1 MAHNILIVDDSA
13 TVRAMLK
20 KVLALIDPD
29 LGEVYH
35 AGDGIEALTQMAL
48 NLPDLVL
55 IDINMSTMSGI
66 ELLEQMRRSPEL
78 LDIPAVVIS
87 TQGSEQQVE
96 SVMQYGVAGYLRK
109 PFRPEQLRDVLIP
122 LLRLDNDTSKL
133 QRTGKCDFPNN

>member
-1 MAHNILIVDDSA
+1 MAHKILIVDDSA
-13 TVRAMLK
+13 VVRAMLK
-20 KVLALIDPD
+20 KVLELIDPD

-87 TQGSEQQVE
+87 TEVSEQQIE
-96 SVMQYGVAGYLRK
+96 SVMQYGIAGYLRK
-109 PFRPEQLRDVLIP
+109 PFRPEQLRDVLVP
-122 LLRLDNDTSKL
+122 VLRLNNDTSKL
-133 QRTGKCDFPNN
+133 QPAGKCDSPNN

>member
-29 LGEVYH
+29 LGEVYQ

-48 NLPDLVL
+48 NLPDLIL
-55 IDINMSTMSGI
+55 IDINMPTMSGI

-87 TQGSEQQVE
+87 TKGSEQQIE

-109 PFRPEQLRDVLIP
+109 PFRPEQLRDVLVP
-122 LLRLDNDTSKL
+122 VLRLNNDTSKL
-133 QRTGKCDFPNN
+133 QPAGKCDSPNN